1 MKLRFDDIRLDTDLR
16 VWLSKFEAPQT
27 IFMAIVELSMVEN
40 LSKHRIRIEFRN
52 SRIFEKFYVRVLNL
66 GQIWF
71 S

>member
-1 MKLRFDDIRLDTDLR
+1 M
-16 VWLSKFEAPQT
+16 WLSKFEAPQT

-52 SRIFEKFYVRVLNL
+52 SKIFEKFYARVLNL
-66 GQIWF
+66 GEIWF